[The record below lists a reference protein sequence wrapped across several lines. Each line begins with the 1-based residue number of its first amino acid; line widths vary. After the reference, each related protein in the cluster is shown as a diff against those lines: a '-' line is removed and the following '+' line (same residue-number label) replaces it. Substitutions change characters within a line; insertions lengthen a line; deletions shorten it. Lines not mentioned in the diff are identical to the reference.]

1 MAHLCEA
8 DISLRRSRASER
20 FRLTGLPVRLHAL
33 LVVWSSL
40 LFLTGCHQSA
50 LPHEALVRRV
60 TDGDTIELSTG
71 ELVRYIG
78 VDTPE
83 VRRKQ
88 GNRWV
93 ADPEPFGKEASAFN
107 RQLVEGRRV
116 RLEYDAQTHDRYGR
130 LLAYVY
136 AGELFVN
143 AELLRQGYA
152 QPLTIP
158 PNVAYAEMFRT
169 VAQEARR
176 ANRGLWGVE
185 R

>member
-1 MAHLCEA
+1 M
-8 DISLRRSRASER
+8 
-20 FRLTGLPVRLHAL
+20 RLHAL

-88 GNRWV
+88 WNRWV
-93 ADPEPFGKEASAFN
+93 ADPEPFGKEA
-107 RQLVEGRRV
+107 V
-116 RLEYDAQTHDRYGR
+116 T
-130 LLAYVY
+130 
-136 AGELFVN
+136 
-143 AELLRQGYA
+143 
-152 QPLTIP
+152 
-158 PNVAYAEMFRT
+158 
-169 VAQEARR
+169 
-176 ANRGLWGVE
+176 
-185 R
+185 